1 MGKFFKG
8 RLEFLTEGFLD
19 SVFLWRNAAVFEQ
32 FGEFRLL
39 SVSDS
44 GIERN
49 RLTGNGQIVP
59 NLGRFD
65 F

>member
-1 MGKFFKG
+1 MSEFAQG

-19 SVFLWRNAAVFEQ
+19 CVFLWRNAAVFEQ

-39 SVSDS
+39 PVADS

-49 RLTGNGQIVP
+49 GLTGNGQIVP
-59 NLGRFD
+59 NLGGFD